1 MNRTKNVRDKTL
13 VVGIGSPHGDD
24 QAGWKVIE
32 QLELRR
38 LPGVEL
44 RRAAVPH
51 DLIDWIGEH
60 SELHII
66 DGCANSDRAGHSDGQ
81 GHERFSMVGDAHG
94 GVRSLQFKDSKQV
107 ASATTTLERPL
118 QLRSVGSHQIDVFA
132 VLKLAACLDLLPE
145 SVVVWAIPGEQFSP
159 YTVLTALCE
168 RAINGCVEQLSR
180 ELEHA

>member
-1 MNRTKNVRDKTL
+1 MNRTNNVRDKTL

-60 SELHII
+60 TELHII
-66 DGCANSDRAGHSDGQ
+66 DGCATSDRAGHSEGQ
-81 GHERFSMVGDAHG
+81 CHERFAMVGDATG
-94 GVRSLQFKDSKQV
+94 GVRSLQFKDSRR
-107 ASATTTLERPL
+107 ATSFTTSLERPL
-118 QLRSVGSHQIDVFA
+118 QLRSVGSHHIDVFA
-132 VLKLAACLDLLPE
+132 VLELAACLDLLPE
-145 SVVVWAIPGEQFSP
+145 AVVVWAIPGEQFSP
-159 YTVLTALCE
+159 CAGLTILCE
-168 RAINGCVEQLSR
+168 RAISSCVEQLSR
-180 ELEHA
+180 ELDHT